1 MTRSMWKQPVLLRY
15 EKSRKPR
22 HQVYTDFRQG
32 LISPELIGKTI
43 YVHNGMKFI
52 PVYVSEDHVGFK
64 LGSFSLTK
72 KRVNHKKKKT
82 HRN

>member
-1 MTRSMWKQPVLLRY
+1 MVRSAWKQPVLLMY

-22 HQVYTDFRQG
+22 HNVYTDFRQA
-32 LISPELIGKTI
+32 LITPELIGKTVH
-43 YVHNGMKFI
+43 VHNGIKFI
-52 PVYVSEDHVGFK
+52 PVYVSENHVGFK

-82 HRN
+82 YRN